1 MLNQSNKEV
10 LKEEICDVCEIF
22 NPNNEVVEMM
32 KEQRL
37 EDGVVFD
44 LAELFKTIGDPT
56 RIKILYALKE
66 RELCVCDLSELLD
79 MSSSAISHQLR
90 VLRNNKLVKYR
101 KEGRSVYYSL
111 DDSHVLSLFRQG
123 LEHVLE

>member
-1 MLNQSNKEV
+1 MEAQ
-10 LKEEICDVCEIF
+10 LKEKEMCDICEVF
-22 NPNNEVVEMM
+22 NPDNQVVKVM
-32 KEQRL
+32 KEKTL
-37 EDGVVFD
+37 ADDVVYD
-44 LAELFKTIGDPT
+44 LAELFKTMGDPT

-111 DDSHVLSLFRQG
+111 DDDHVMCLFGQG
-123 LEHVLE
+123 LEHVLEDK

>member
-1 MLNQSNKEV
+1 MVSE
-10 LKEEICDVCEIF
+10 LKEKSMCDICEVF
-22 NPNNEVVEMM
+22 NPNNQVVKVM
-32 KEQRL
+32 KEKTL
-37 EDGVVFD
+37 ADDVVYD
-44 LAELFKTIGDPT
+44 LAEVFKTMGDPT

-111 DDSHVLSLFRQG
+111 DDDHVMCLFGQG
-123 LEHVLE
+123 LEHVLEGK

>member
-1 MLNQSNKEV
+1 MAAE
-10 LKEEICDVCEIF
+10 LKEKAICDICEVF
-22 NPNNEVVEMM
+22 NPDNKVVEMM
-32 KEQRL
+32 KENTL
-37 EDGVVFD
+37 ADDFVYD
-44 LAELFKTIGDPT
+44 LAELFKTMGDPT

-66 RELCVCDLSELLD
+66 RELCVCDLSELLG

-111 DDSHVLSLFRQG
+111 DDDHVMCLFGQG
-123 LEHVLE
+123 LEHVLEDK

>member
-1 MLNQSNKEV
+1 MAAELTEKS
-10 LKEEICDVCEIF
+10 ICDICEVF
-22 NPNNEVVEMM
+22 NPDNQVVEMM
-32 KEQRL
+32 KKKNL
-37 EDGVVFD
+37 ADDVVYD
-44 LAELFKTIGDPT
+44 LAEIFKTMGDPT

-90 VLRNNKLVKYR
+90 ILRNNKLVKYR

-111 DDSHVLSLFRQG
+111 DDDHVMCLFGQG
-123 LEHVLE
+123 LEHVVEDN

>member
-1 MLNQSNKEV
+1 MAAE
-10 LKEEICDVCEIF
+10 LKEKAICDICEVF
-22 NPNNEVVEMM
+22 NPNNQVVKVM
-32 KEQRL
+32 KEKTL
-37 EDGVVFD
+37 DDDVVYD
-44 LAELFKTIGDPT
+44 LAELFKTMGDPT

-111 DDSHVLSLFRQG
+111 DDDHVMCLFGQG
-123 LEHVLE
+123 LEHVLEDTK

>member
-1 MLNQSNKEV
+1 MVNEIEQEKMCDICEV
-10 LKEEICDVCEIF
+10 F
-22 NPNNEVVEMM
+22 NPDNQVVQLM
-32 KEQRL
+32 KEKKL
-37 EDGVVFD
+37 NDEVVFD
-44 LAELFKTIGDPT
+44 LAELFKTMGDPT

-111 DDSHVLSLFRQG
+111 DDDHVMCLFGQG
-123 LEHVLE
+123 LEHVLENK

>member
-1 MLNQSNKEV
+1 MSVDLEKNK
-10 LKEEICDVCEIF
+10 ICDICEVF
-22 NPNNEVVEMM
+22 DPDNQVVEVMKEKSLADEVVY
-32 KEQRL
+32 
-37 EDGVVFD
+37 D
-44 LAELFKTIGDPT
+44 LAELFKTMGDPT

-90 VLRNNKLVKYR
+90 ILRNNKLVKYR

-111 DDSHVLSLFRQG
+111 DDSHVMCLFGQG
-123 LEHVLE
+123 LEHVLEA